1 MLHVSDQ
8 AGCGNVTNHRA
19 SHTLSSERVLAA
31 GHGTESKKRLVVG
44 GLLRWTVSR
53 IRSDAAIQQNAAGRL
68 LSQGRYAGS
77 VSWPGATKEVD
88 PRALKVRQG
97 LRVDGGHYRYHGQ
110 RGISQCVDC
119 HGVQNVR
126 AGTPL
131 GVAKHV
137 VLEENACR
145 TKTRRLKQ
153 PSKRFT
159 PSVIT
164 KTTAKKQ
171 SRQCS
176 HQDACCAKSGKCLS
190 LRFHANDVAF
200 NTKPLLTSTMLIV
213 RRQSTASINLLKM
226 VLSRKRLKKLRS
238 ASPCAQTAI
247 ASCITKSA
255 S

>member
-1 MLHVSDQ
+1 MFNVQNPPRQQHVALD
-8 AGCGNVTNHRA
+8 GA
-19 SHTLSSERVLAA
+19 SHSVHAKRMLAA
-31 GHGTESKKRLVVG
+31 GHGIESKKRLVVG
-44 GLLRWTVSR
+44 GLLRRTVSR

-77 VSWPGATKEVD
+77 VSWPGAAKEVD

-97 LRVDGGHYRYHGQ
+97 LRVDGGYYRYNRQ
-110 RGISQCVDC
+110 CGISQCVDC

-126 AGTPL
+126 SGTPL

-200 NTKPLLTSTMLIV
+200 NMKPLLTSTMLIV

>member
-31 GHGTESKKRLVVG
+31 GHGTEPKKRLVVDC
-44 GLLRWTVSR
+44 LLRWTVSG
-53 IRSDAAIQQNAAGRL
+53 ICSDASIQQNAAGRVP
-68 LSQGRYAGS
+68 SQGRYAGS
-77 VSWPGATKEVD
+77 VSWHGATKEVD
-88 PRALKVRQG
+88 PRALEVRQG
-97 LRVDGGHYRYHGQ
+97 LRLDAGHYRYHGQ
-110 RGISQCVDC
+110 RGISQCVDR
-119 HGVQNVR
+119 HRVQNVR
-126 AGTPL
+126 AGRPL
-131 GVAKHV
+131 GAAQYV
-137 VLEENACR
+137 VLEEDACR

-190 LRFHANDVAF
+190 PRFHANDVAF
-200 NTKPLLTSTMLIV
+200 NTKPSLTFTMLIV

-226 VLSRKRLKKLRS
+226 VPSRKRLKKLRS

>member
-8 AGCGNVTNHRA
+8 AGYGNVTNHRA
-19 SHTLSSERVLAA
+19 SHTFSSERVLAA
-31 GHGTESKKRLVVG
+31 GHSTKPKKRLVVDCV
-44 GLLRWTVSR
+44 LRWTVGWICR
-53 IRSDAAIQQNAAGRL
+53 HAAVQQNAASGVS
-68 LSQGRYAGS
+68 SQGRHAGS
-77 VSWPGATKEVD
+77 VSWPGAAKEVD

-97 LRVDGGHYRYHGQ
+97 LRIDAGHYRYNRQ
-110 RGISQCVDC
+110 CGISQCVDR
-119 HGVQNVR
+119 HRVQNVR
-126 AGTPL
+126 AGRPL
-131 GVAKHV
+131 GAAQYV
-137 VLEENACR
+137 VLEEDACR
-145 TKTRRLKQ
+145 TKIRRLGL

-190 LRFHANDVAF
+190 PRFHANDVAF
-200 NTKPLLTSTMLIV
+200 NTKPLSISTMLIV

-226 VLSRKRLKKLRS
+226 APLLKRLKKSKS
-238 ASPCAQTAI
+238 ALPFAQTAI